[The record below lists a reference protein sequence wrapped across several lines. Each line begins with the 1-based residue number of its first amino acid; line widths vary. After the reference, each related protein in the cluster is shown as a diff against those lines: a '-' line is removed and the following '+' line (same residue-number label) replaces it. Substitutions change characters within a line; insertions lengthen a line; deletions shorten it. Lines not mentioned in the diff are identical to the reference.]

1 MLKTVEA
8 TLMLSGMIIGVG
20 MFAIPYSFA
29 SAGFWLGATE
39 LVILAGVVT
48 LLHLLYGR
56 LVMATPASHRLPGY
70 ITLYLG
76 SRAGAVAWFSALFG
90 ISGTLLAYVLLG
102 SQFLSSILSP
112 ILGNG
117 GATSFAIVIVGVG
130 SLITLYPLKKGAL
143 INGILT
149 AVLVVFIVTLAA
161 ALMPHVETAN
171 LEGFDPSRAFV
182 PYGVLLFALSG
193 AVVIPDVIAIINRDR
208 RKAVRVIILGTLV
221 PALIYGLFAVAIVG
235 VFGRAVAPDTI
246 SGLGRFG
253 GGIVV
258 LGGIIGFLAVFTS
271 YLALNSSFQELLR
284 LDWGLSRSLSWVMGG
299 FIPLALYLLGFQNFI
314 LVISVVGAI
323 SIGIDSLLLVLSYHR
338 LKKQEAGAASIRPVA
353 YLWKAAFML
362 LIGAGIAQTL
372 YQVLAG
378 GA

>member
-1 MLKTVEA
+1 
-8 TLMLSGMIIGVG
+8 MLSGMIIGVG

-48 LLHLLYGR
+48 LLHLLYLW

-208 RKAVRVIILGTLV
+208 RKAARVIILGTLV

-284 LDWGLSRSLSWVMGG
+284 LCSRKVSG
-299 FIPLALYLLGFQNFI
+299 
-314 LVISVVGAI
+314 
-323 SIGIDSLLLVLSYHR
+323 
-338 LKKQEAGAASIRPVA
+338 
-353 YLWKAAFML
+353 
-362 LIGAGIAQTL
+362 
-372 YQVLAG
+372 
-378 GA
+378 